1 MADNIPTDPGP
12 VVLFPG
18 QGGFDGAALRH
29 ARGRYPQVDQV
40 FERIDTTTREMFS
53 RGVSELL
60 FGTGPADLRRLLAE
74 EPWVSQVAI
83 FGSSLAA
90 YEILADQGLVPGVL
104 VGHSLGEV
112 AALVAAGAYS
122 VEDGAWIAAKRVQV
136 IEELRGPE
144 LADGRM
150 VALSADAGRVQKLLD
165 LVAEPHAVVAAENH
179 DEQTVVSGPA
189 AAIEKVRA
197 IAGHVGVGV
206 VELESP
212 FPFHTPVLAEVVPYF
227 AAHLDKL
234 EQHPLQARVYS
245 PILQRYYEP
254 HDQLAHL
261 LAEHLVRP
269 VRFAAALRELAT
281 AGHCVFLEAGGR
293 ATLSKLATKVRSGR
307 DPLVLPTFA
316 QVGEDSIALT
326 DTLARL
332 RVAGLVTSPDPG
344 LLRPMLVPDAS
355 GTEFDAFWVAH
366 GPELADLVRDRFR
379 SFRSDAVTEP
389 PPVPPRNPMSPDTP
403 VLPAAAVPAAPP
415 AAVIPDRQRL
425 FTEIR
430 AVYAEAL
437 EYPEEVFTGEVLL
450 EAELGV
456 DSVKQVE
463 LLTRVSRRY
472 GLPQRDNG
480 FRLADY
486 HTMDRIV
493 DLIHTELTGRN
504 P

>member
-1 MADNIPTDPGP
+1 LADNFPTDPGP

-18 QGGFDGAALRH
+18 QGGFDGAALLH
-29 ARGRYPQVDQV
+29 ARGRYPQVDRV
-40 FERIDTTTREMFS
+40 FARIDATTREMFS
-53 RGVSELL
+53 RSVSELL

-104 VGHSLGEV
+104 VGHSLGEI

-122 VEDGAWIAAKRVQV
+122 VEDGARIAAKRVQV

-197 IAGHVGVGV
+197 IAGHVGIGV

-212 FPFHTPVLAEVVPYF
+212 FPFHTPVLADVVPYF
-227 AAHLDKL
+227 AADVDKL
-234 EQHPLQARVYS
+234 EQHPLQVRVYS
-245 PILQRYYEP
+245 PILQRHYEP
-254 HDQLAHL
+254 QDRLAHL
-261 LAEHLVRP
+261 LAEHLIRP
-269 VRFAAALRELAT
+269 VRFAAALRELGT
-281 AGHCVFLEAGGR
+281 AGHRVFVEAGGR
-293 ATLSKLATKVRSGR
+293 ATLSKLATKVRSGP
-307 DPLVLPTFA
+307 DPLILPTFA

-344 LLRPMLVPDAS
+344 LLRTMLVPEAS
-355 GTEFDAFWVAH
+355 ATEFEAFWAAH
-366 GPELADLVRDRFR
+366 GAELAGLIRDRFR
-379 SFRSDAVTEP
+379 SSRSDAVTEP
-389 PPVPPRNPMSPDTP
+389 PVPPRDRMSPDTP
-403 VLPAAAVPAAPP
+403 ASPATAVPAAPP
-415 AAVIPDRQRL
+415 AAVTPDRQRL

-437 EYPEEVFTGEVLL
+437 EYPEEVFTGDVLL

-472 GLPQRDNG
+472 GLPRRDNG